1 MSTIQEIIMHFINQ
15 YDYKSYLSITDP
27 FKIECDLVKAVL
39 PEHSQDFYSSNTQKF
54 DIIYVDCLHVE
65 SVVDHHLAECIKILS
80 PKGILL
86 INNCLPRDQSHI
98 RSYEEYL
105 KNQYS
110 WTGDVWK
117 SVLKYQPEIIDME
130 WGVAI
135 IPSGSVI
142 TNPSPTW
149 EDFLT
154 YEKILRLRDF
164 YDKYFDISKYRYLR
178 EIDPTISVPEMEKK
192 MIAESKDKL
201 DMFSNM
207 IKTNKNFTLVKFHD
221 GELTNMT
228 TPGGEMNSFK
238 FLYSRKL
245 GDDLVRAFIYL
256 VKNKNGYVHFW
267 HYTPYKMLTNILR
280 DLRVDWDA
288 KLVYCEATVQKLP
301 FIPGQVNFFK
311 TIQQSP
317 RKKIYICNKM
327 IAPYVKTV
335 LKVDNIILIDSINFY
350 ASEDLFYPEKERV
363 LTEIKNLLNE
373 IKTDDNILLFSAG
386 LGSKVMITDLM
397 KTHSNNTYLD
407 LGSTFDGLSHATR
420 DYNCMPGYKQILWS
434 TYMS

>member
-27 FKIECDLVKAVL
+27 FKIECDCVKAVQ
-39 PEHSQDFYSSNTQKF
+39 PEHSQDFYSSNTLKF

-65 SVVDHHLAECIKILS
+65 SVVDHHLAECLKILS

-86 INNCLPRDQSHI
+86 INNCLPRDQGNI

-105 KNQYS
+105 KNQSS

-117 SVLKYQPEIIDME
+117 CVLKYQPEIVDVE

-135 IPSGSVI
+135 IHSGAMV

-164 YDKYFDISKYRYLR
+164 YDKYFDVSKYRYLR
-178 EIDPTISVPEMEKK
+178 ENDPAISIPDMEKK
-192 MIAESKDKL
+192 MKAEAKGKL
-201 DMFSNM
+201 DLFSDM
-207 IKTNKNFTLVKFHD
+207 IKAGKNFALVKYAD
-221 GELTNMT
+221 GELTYMT
-228 TPGGEMNSFK
+228 TRGKEINSCGY
-238 FLYSRKL
+238 LYSRNV
-245 GDDLVRAFIYL
+245 GDDLIRSFMYL
-256 VKNKNGYVHFW
+256 VKHKNGYVHFW
-267 HYTPYKMLTNILR
+267 HYQPYKMLTNILR
-280 DLRVDWDA
+280 DLQVDWDA

-317 RKKIYICNKM
+317 RKKIYLCNHM
-327 IAPYVKTV
+327 LAPYVKAV
-335 LKVDNIILIDSINFY
+335 LRVDHIVLVDPLNFY
-350 ASEDLFYPEKERV
+350 ASEEMLYPERTKVVGELREY
-363 LTEIKNLLNE
+363 LKN
-373 IKTDDNILLFSAG
+373 DNQIFLFSAG
-386 LGSKVMITDLM
+386 FGTKIVINDCLKINP
-397 KTHSNNTYLD
+397 NNVFLD
-407 LGSTFDGLSHATR
+407 IGSTFDGLVGPSR
-420 DYNCMPGYKQILWS
+420 DYNSIPGYRQTLWN